1 MIVCIYFGSK
11 REETAEETAKA
22 PRSIMRR
29 MVTKQ
34 EIESFLS
41 TPKIGKGT
49 FGEVYRGTLD
59 DGDVAIKVLHVTEDT
74 KEKAQREITTMRTVK
89 HKNIVE
95 FIAEL
100 YEIPM
105 LYLIFE
111 FMDGPSLHKI
121 IHNYNDHK
129 YTNGDAINWLIQAAE
144 GLNHLH
150 SLAPKLIH
158 RDVKPKNILLNGDKS
173 IVKLCDFGN
182 VRQLGS
188 CMSNESGTHRYM
200 APEVYID
207 GVKYTEKC
215 DVYSFAITAW
225 EVYSRTNAYGPDK
238 QNYQTLLT
246 KVSTEDWR
254 PLLEGIPK
262 YTHKLLERSWSPEPK
277 TRPTIKEI
285 LEDLKKTDFC
295 ENSIRQTLITGV
307 SPSKGSE

>member
-150 SLAPKLIH
+150 SLTPKLIH
-158 RDVKPKNILLNGDKS
+158 RDVKPKNILLNSEKS

-200 APEVYID
+200 APEVYN

-215 DVYSFAITAW
+215 DVYSFAITVW

-238 QNYQTLLT
+238 QNYQILLT
-246 KVSTEDWR
+246 KVSTESM
-254 PLLEGIPK
+254 
-262 YTHKLLERSWSPEPK
+262 HVHWSM
-277 TRPTIKEI
+277 
-285 LEDLKKTDFC
+285 
-295 ENSIRQTLITGV
+295 LI
-307 SPSKGSE
+307 

>member
-1 MIVCIYFGSK
+1 MGAVKSK
-11 REETAEETAKA
+11 LEETAEETAKA

-29 MVTKQ
+29 VVTKK
-34 EIESFLS
+34 EIESYLS

-59 DGDVAIKVLHVTEDT
+59 DGDVAIKVLQVTEDT
-74 KEKAQREITTMRTVK
+74 KEKAELEITTMRTVK

-100 YEIPM
+100 YEIPK

-129 YTNGDAINWLIQAAE
+129 YTNKDAINWLTQAAE

-150 SLAPKLIH
+150 SLTPKLIH
-158 RDVKPKNILLNGDKS
+158 RDVKPKNILLNSDKS

-182 VRQLGS
+182 VRPRGS
-188 CMSNESGTHRYM
+188 CMSNESGTYRYM
-200 APEVYID
+200 APEVYNS
-207 GVKYTEKC
+207 VKYTEKC

-225 EVYSRTNAYGPDK
+225 EVYSRT
-238 QNYQTLLT
+238 
-246 KVSTEDWR
+246 VSTEK
-254 PLLEGIPK
+254 LSLEGIPK
-262 YTHKLLERSWSPEPK
+262 YTHKLLERSWRTEPK
-277 TRPTIKEI
+277 TRPTMKEI

-295 ENSIRQTLITGV
+295 ENSLRCTRIEGLSSSTQ
-307 SPSKGSE
+307 K

>member
-1 MIVCIYFGSK
+1 
-11 REETAEETAKA
+11 
-22 PRSIMRR
+22 MRR
-29 MVTKQ
+29 TVTKQ
-34 EIESFLS
+34 EIERFLS
-41 TPKIGKGT
+41 TNEIGRGT
-49 FGEVYRGTLD
+49 FGVVYKGALC

-74 KEKAQREITTMRTVK
+74 KEKAEREITTMRTVK
-89 HKNIVE
+89 HENIVE

-100 YEIPM
+100 DEIPK

-121 IHNYNDHK
+121 IHNHNDHK
-129 YTNGDAINWLIQAAE
+129 YTNGDAINWLTQAAE

-150 SLAPKLIH
+150 SLTPKVIH
-158 RDVKPKNILLNGDKS
+158 RDVKPKNILLNSKKS

-188 CMSNESGTHRYM
+188 CMSNESGTYRYM
-200 APEVYID
+200 APEVYND

-254 PLLEGIPK
+254 PSLEGIPE
-262 YTHKLLERSWSPEPK
+262 YTHDLLKRSWSNEPT
-277 TRPTIKEI
+277 TRPTMKEI

-295 ENSIRQTLITGV
+295 ENSLRCTRIEGLSSSTQ
-307 SPSKGSE
+307 K